1 MDSQNRLG
9 RRLQIRAFELIN
21 EIESKVFIKFEKI
34 RIIKQKM
41 RQKFYF
47 RLLFLFVSLD
57 EIEFF
62 VYNVEKITE
71 RGPES

>member
-1 MDSQNRLG
+1 
-9 RRLQIRAFELIN
+9 
-21 EIESKVFIKFEKI
+21 
-34 RIIKQKM
+34 M

-62 VYNVEKITE
+62 VYNGQGSEAKNFEK
-71 RGPES
+71 